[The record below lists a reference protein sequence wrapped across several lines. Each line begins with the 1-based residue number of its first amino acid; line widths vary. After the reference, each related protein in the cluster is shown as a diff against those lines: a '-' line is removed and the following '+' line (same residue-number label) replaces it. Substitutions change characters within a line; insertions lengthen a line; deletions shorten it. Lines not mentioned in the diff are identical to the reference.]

1 MRFPKPS
8 LLTRDDTVLG
18 VCEGLGRDFGFNP
31 LFLRV
36 PLAVA
41 LLWNPLVIIAGY
53 VAAALVVGIIR
64 IALPD
69 PIQAQPL
76 VADPAPAQP
85 LPLELEPQALA
96 A

>member
-1 MRFPKPS
+1 MRFPKPT

-18 VCEGLGRDFGFNP
+18 VCEALGQDFGFNP

-41 LLWNPLVIIAGY
+41 LIWNPVIIVAGY
-53 VAAALVVGIIR
+53 VAAALFIGLIR
-64 IALPD
+64 MAMPD
-69 PIQAQPL
+69 PVRSEAPAAAPAAAEREVAEYEPQPL
-76 VADPAPAQP
+76 
-85 LPLELEPQALA
+85 A

>member
-1 MRFPKPS
+1 MRFPKPT

-18 VCEGLGRDFGFNP
+18 VCEALGQDFGFNP

-41 LLWNPLVIIAGY
+41 LIWNPVIVVAGY
-53 VAAALVVGIIR
+53 VAAALFIGLIR
-64 IALPD
+64 MAMPD
-69 PIQAQPL
+69 PVRPEAPAAAPAAAEPAVAEYEPQPL
-76 VADPAPAQP
+76 
-85 LPLELEPQALA
+85 A